1 MTELSIPQI
10 LFGIFT
16 DTEEEEAYW
25 SVRNSYVAQIE
36 ANPAY
41 QEWVAELEAHD
52 PALPYRGRQFIDVLR
67 QYYPELRITDDQDS
81 ADDGSGLIQGDRRSC
96 VEERASAGSRPD
108 LDARCSRLPS
118 A

>member
-16 DTEEEEAYW
+16 NAEEEDAYW
-25 SVRNSYVAQIE
+25 SVRNNYVAQIE

-41 QEWVAELEAHD
+41 KEWVAELEAHD
-52 PALPYRGRQFIDVLR
+52 PALPYRGRQFLDVLR
-67 QYYPELRITDDQDS
+67 EYYPELRRTDDKDP

-96 VEERASAGSRPD
+96 VEERTSAGSGPD
-108 LDARCSRLPS
+108 LEA
-118 A
+118 